1 MPTTLAAPTSVACRS
16 DGQPVM
22 EPERESPY
30 WQAIVGNNWPE
41 IPPSQ
46 WNALATSTRDGA
58 AVLDPDGAIA
68 ARNGFDNTVR
78 ASERLDVVKDEM
90 RVQQARPHE
99 FAEALYA
106 ASEMF
111 GSFADL
117 VRRTRNQILDVV
129 DNATRRIQNQKRDD
143 NGDGEIDAQEQA
155 QHRAETQSIIDEA
168 RNDVIDIVA
177 AAESSLDSQSSGGIA
192 DALGQQDQQA
202 PNPASGQPGP
212 AAPGPPPGTPQTP
225 PQLPWTTPVDMEH
238 PTDLAPDLGALG
250 LDEHVPDGAAPDV
263 VDPGGSSDGGPGE
276 PADTAPPGPI
286 TAAPLSTGPSSPGT
300 TGPVDSAT
308 GEEPNPNENASDP
321 AGRQGDPASN
331 GAVDREAGADD
342 QSPAADDS
350 ADETDSVANSA
361 TESSNQAASG
371 SSPGAETT
379 SDVDAGSPT
388 GAVPPVMMPP
398 PAGAAASA
406 SAAATPAAPG
416 RPPDSVAADTAQ
428 RSQNQVPPSK
438 ASPTAGSSS
447 PGTVSAP
454 KTEKAQ
460 PLPSHEGQ
468 ANSGSRSQDEQQPGS
483 EDLVRDAVGAA
494 IASSAAPAFLIGER
508 VDGDLALARSLLGG
522 IRAAVDEH
530 VIGVD
535 WAVSVMRHQGGV
547 SAFVTSNEGRG
558 WLAPGLYLPREI
570 STPWQWSESDGAGWE
585 GVADPA
591 RVLAEFA
598 LAWGAE
604 SGAQLSALVSS
615 APISQA
621 MRRELGEV
629 AFADSVEA
637 NAGMNLGA
645 PAPSLLDRLGSTASQ
660 RLLDRTTVP
669 DTSLPVR
676 CLEYAVDA
684 HMRVDRAGFAAAE
697 SLGVA
702 DTRLRILRA
711 LRHAR
716 EVPDSWWTELQEVD
730 DLLVATAM
738 PRRADVSRIALGE
751 LRSERA
757 SGSSDLAIVRE
768 LGFHRRCNELLF
780 LLAEGPTRQILRD
793 MVYAH
798 AQIRSHPVFAGHSD
812 APSNQDRDPVAS
824 RPTVTTSQRP

>member
-1 MPTTLAAPTSVACRS
+1 
-16 DGQPVM
+16 M
-22 EPERESPY
+22 ELERESPY
-30 WQAIVGNNWPE
+30 WQAIVGNNWPG

-46 WNALATSTRDGA
+46 WNALANSTRDGA
-58 AVLDPDGAIA
+58 AALDPDGAVA

-78 ASERLDVVKDEM
+78 ASERLELVKDEM

-106 ASEMF
+106 AAEMF

-143 NGDGEIDAQEQA
+143 NEDGEIDAQEQA
-155 QHRAETQSIIDEA
+155 QHRAETQSIIAEA

-177 AAESSLDSQSSGGIA
+177 AAESALGSQSSGGIA
-192 DALGQQDQQA
+192 DALEPPGQPA
-202 PNPASGQPGP
+202 PNPASGPPGP
-212 AAPGPPPGTPQTP
+212 AAPGQPPGT
-225 PQLPWTTPVDMEH
+225 PQLPWTTPVDLEH
-238 PTDLAPDLGALG
+238 PTDLASDSGALG
-250 LDEHVPDGAAPDV
+250 PDEHVPGVSAPDV
-263 VDPGGSSDGGPGE
+263 VEPAGGSDGGPG
-276 PADTAPPGPI
+276 AQGDTTLAGPI
-286 TAAPLSTGPSSPGT
+286 TAVPPPSVASPPGPTGT
-300 TGPVDSAT
+300 VDSAI
-308 GEEPNPNENASDP
+308 GEEPNTNENASDP

-342 QSPAADDS
+342 RSSAADDS
-350 ADETDSVANSA
+350 AEETDSAAPSA
-361 TESSNQAASG
+361 TESVDQAAPG
-371 SSPGAETT
+371 SSSGAEPT
-379 SDVDAGSPT
+379 SDVGAGPPT
-388 GAVPPVMMPP
+388 GAVPPLMTPP

-406 SAAATPAAPG
+406 STSATPAAPG
-416 RPPDSVAADTAQ
+416 RPLDPAAAADTAQ
-428 RSQNQVPPSK
+428 RSQSQAPAAK
-438 ASPTAGSSS
+438 ASPPAGSSA
-447 PGTVSAP
+447 PPTVSAP

-460 PLPSHEGQ
+460 PLPSQ
-468 ANSGSRSQDEQQPGS
+468 ANPTDSGSESQDEQQPGS
-483 EDLVRDAVGAA
+483 ADLVRDAVGAA

-508 VDGDLALARSLLGG
+508 VDGDLALARTLLGG
-522 IRAAVDEH
+522 IRAVVDER

-570 STPWQWSESDGAGWE
+570 STPWQWSEADGAGWE
-585 GVADPA
+585 GIADPA

-615 APISQA
+615 APIPQA

-629 AFADSVEA
+629 AVADSVEA

-660 RLLDRTTVP
+660 RLLDRASVP

-676 CLEYAVDA
+676 CLEYAIDA
-684 HMRVDRAGFAAAE
+684 HMRVDRAGFASAE

-711 LRHAR
+711 LRHGLDI
-716 EVPDSWWTELQEVD
+716 PDSWWDELQEVD
-730 DLLVATAM
+730 DLLVATVM

-757 SGSSDLAIVRE
+757 SGSADLAIVRE
-768 LGFHRRCNELLF
+768 LGFHRRCNELLL
-780 LLAEGPTRQILRD
+780 LLADKPTRQILRD

-798 AQIRSHPVFAGHSD
+798 AQIRSHPVFAGYSD
-812 APSNQDRDPVAS
+812 TPSARAGDSVAS